1 MATRMKRAE
10 VTKIRA
16 KTAPKASKALRKIEA
31 VLSWGS
37 MAHSMAK
44 AAPTA
49 TPLPPR
55 SSSSLSPR
63 PRSFGPGRSQPL
75 NGPRTHG
82 ALAHRAPTHSVR
94 IFQVLH
100 KPLRPDFQGLSLC
113 RYHERNGEVKMTTIL
128 A

>member
-16 KTAPKASKALRKIEA
+16 KAAPKAPKALRKIEA

-44 AAPTA
+44 PAPTV
-49 TPLPPR
+49 TPLPPQPR

-75 NGPRTHG
+75 SGPRTHG
-82 ALAHRAPTHSVR
+82 ALARRAPHP
-94 IFQVLH
+94 Q
-100 KPLRPDFQGLSLC
+100 
-113 RYHERNGEVKMTTIL
+113 
-128 A
+128 